1 MRKQIV
7 FTAPGKAELLD
18 TPLPNAEPDSI
29 TVSTEYTV
37 VSGGTEKA
45 NLLDLPNVPGGPFP
59 RYLGY
64 SGVGRVIKA
73 GPATKTPVGSRVLV
87 YHGVHSNWNVVPEA
101 NITPILDNSIS
112 SLDAAFVILA
122 SMGLGGVRKARLEIG
137 ESAMVMGL
145 GLLGMFAVQFC
156 RLNGAFPVI
165 AADPNPDRRALA
177 LQLGADAALDPLSPE
192 FSNQVR
198 DLTYGKGVRATIEVS
213 GSSAAMHQALECAAF
228 QGRVVLLGC
237 TRVSDCS
244 VDYYSQVHRPGIELI
259 GAHNFVRPK
268 YDSYPYHWTHQDDC
282 IAILRL
288 LGSGRIQISPLCSSV
303 VSPARAPEV
312 YTRLAKDPSFP
323 LGVVFDWRTL

>member
-37 VSGGTEKA
+37 ISGGTEKA
-45 NLLDLPNVPGGPFP
+45 TLLNLPNSPGGPFP
-59 RYLGY
+59 RYTGY

-112 SLDAAFVILA
+112 SLDAAFVTLA

-192 FSNQVR
+192 FSDQVR
-198 DLTYGKGVRATIEVS
+198 DLTYGKGVRATIEGKRLFCCHAS
-213 GSSAAMHQALECAAF
+213 GSGMRSFSGESCLV
-228 QGRVVLLGC
+228 GL
-237 TRVSDCS
+237 
-244 VDYYSQVHRPGIELI
+244 YSGI
-259 GAHNFVRPK
+259 
-268 YDSYPYHWTHQDDC
+268 
-282 IAILRL
+282 
-288 LGSGRIQISPLCSSV
+288 
-303 VSPARAPEV
+303 
-312 YTRLAKDPSFP
+312 
-323 LGVVFDWRTL
+323 